1 MKYKYTIINK
11 AKLNKT
17 KTIYK
22 LSYMVIKYFNYYQF
36 FLVIYFIVNVLKE
49 IILY

>member
-22 LSYMVIKYFNYYQF
+22 
-36 FLVIYFIVNVLKE
+36 FLYGNKIF
-49 IILY
+49 